1 MFNFGFGLSN
11 QPSLSQYIYNLIKN
25 EWEPDWSLSEEAA
38 YRDDLIEFLDKKLNK
53 AHLITKEDGRHLA
66 DIGIDE
72 KIGIELKLNLSGK
85 KEVDRLI
92 GQVQGYLDDYNAI
105 LIVLL
110 GKTSPETV
118 RNVNFRLKKLYVQPD
133 PLFGNLFR
141 PAQAKQIYLIVKSPI
156 STSTPKSKG
165 LTNK

>member
-11 QPSLSQYIYNLIKN
+11 QPSLAEYIYNLIKN
-25 EWEPDWSLSEEAA
+25 EWEPDWSLSEETA

-53 AHLITKEDGRHLA
+53 AHLIRKEDGRHLA
-66 DIGIDE
+66 DIGIDK
-72 KIGIELKLNLSGK
+72 KIGIELKLNLSSK

-92 GQVQGYLDDYNAI
+92 GQVQGYLDDYDAI
-105 LIVLL
+105 LIALL
-110 GKTSPETV
+110 GKTSPETI
-118 RNVNFRLKKLYVQPD
+118 RDINFRLKKFQPD
-133 PLFGNLFR
+133 PLFGNLIR

-156 STSTPKSKG
+156 STSNPKSKG